1 MGYQVILTAQ
11 ADRDLEEIVR
21 FLAAKSPTSAR
32 RLGHALLDSSLA
44 LTQLPR
50 RGMTVP
56 GRAGYRRILHRP
68 WFLIYYRINET
79 DRLIEVLR
87 IWDARQDPSGL
98 TLD

>member
-1 MGYQVILTAQ
+1 
-11 ADRDLEEIVR
+11 
-21 FLAAKSPTSAR
+21 
-32 RLGHALLDSSLA
+32 
-44 LTQLPR
+44 
-50 RGMTVP
+50 MTVP